1 MKTYKPYN
9 QNLLSHT
16 LSFKEF
22 TPLNEEEQRRV
33 TEERRKLFE
42 EKESPLD
49 VLKSE
54 VLYKLLFNKK
64 VKKLGNLKI
73 QHYDGYVVVDRG
85 TSEKNDENDY

>member
-22 TPLNEEEQRRV
+22 TPLSEEEQRQV
-33 TEERRKLFE
+33 TEERRKLFD
-42 EKESPLD
+42 EKESSMD
-49 VLKSE
+49 VLKSK
-54 VLYKLLFNKK
+54 VLYDLLFNKK
-64 VKKLGNLKI
+64 VKKLGNLEI

-85 TSEKNDENDY
+85 SSKKND

>member
-33 TEERRKLFE
+33 TEERRKLFD

-49 VLKSE
+49 VLKSK
-54 VLYKLLFNKK
+54 VLYDLLFNKYYECFNNRSNFWYW
-64 VKKLGNLKI
+64 L
-73 QHYDGYVVVDRG
+73 
-85 TSEKNDENDY
+85 

>member
-1 MKTYKPYN
+1 MSRRKKLGS
-9 QNLLSHT
+9 NLLSHT

-22 TPLNEEEQRRV
+22 TPLNEEEQRQV

-49 VLKSE
+49 ILKSK
-54 VLYKLLFNKK
+54 VLYDLLFNKK

-85 TSEKNDENDY
+85 SSKKK